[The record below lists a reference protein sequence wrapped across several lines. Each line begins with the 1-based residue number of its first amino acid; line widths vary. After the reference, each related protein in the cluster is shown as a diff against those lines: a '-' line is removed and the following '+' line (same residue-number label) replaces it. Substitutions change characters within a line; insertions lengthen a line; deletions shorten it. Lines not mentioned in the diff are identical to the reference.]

1 LNRKLALDIYNLAWP
16 VLVAQLAVMAYSVID
31 TIMAGRFATDDL
43 AAVGIGASI
52 YVSVFVALMGVLLA
66 VSPIVAQLLGAGRD
80 AEIGEQV
87 RQGLWLTLVLTAISV
102 VVFRFPEPFLAL
114 SEPSP
119 VVAEKVRSYLAVAA
133 WGAPAGLAFRLF
145 ASYTTALSLPRVM
158 MGLNLAGLVIKVPL
172 TWALVFGHAGAPA
185 LGATGCALSTAIV
198 YWIIAI
204 AAWAWCAKSPAYA
217 RYRVFARWSWPHL
230 SDQRRLLA
238 LGTPIGLTFL
248 VDVTAFTFM
257 ALFIARLGAVNSAA
271 HQIAGNVAAVMYM
284 LPLALGNGVAVLV
297 AQAVGARKFDVAR
310 STGITG
316 LGLAVVLALV
326 TSASLVVGA
335 GAITAI
341 YTEDK
346 AVRAVATTLLVL
358 VAAYHVFDAL
368 QAVTV
373 SALRG
378 YKRTVVP
385 MIVMAVAL
393 WGVGLAG
400 GYVVGLSDALDLT
413 PLGLRT
419 PLGAP
424 GFWIAA
430 AAGLCVAFLATVVY
444 YLVVSAPHHAER
456 DAARKTPLAST

>member
-1 LNRKLALDIYNLAWP
+1 
-16 VLVAQLAVMAYSVID
+16 
-31 TIMAGRFATDDL
+31 
-43 AAVGIGASI
+43 
-52 YVSVFVALMGVLLA
+52 
-66 VSPIVAQLLGAGRD
+66 
-80 AEIGEQV
+80 
-87 RQGLWLTLVLTAISV
+87 
-102 VVFRFPEPFLAL
+102 
-114 SEPSP
+114 
-119 VVAEKVRSYLAVAA
+119 
-133 WGAPAGLAFRLF
+133 
-145 ASYTTALSLPRVM
+145 
-158 MGLNLAGLVIKVPL
+158 
-172 TWALVFGHAGAPA
+172 
-185 LGATGCALSTAIV
+185 
-198 YWIIAI
+198 
-204 AAWAWCAKSPAYA
+204 
-217 RYRVFARWSWPHL
+217 
-230 SDQRRLLA
+230 
-238 LGTPIGLTFL
+238 
-248 VDVTAFTFM
+248 
-257 ALFIARLGAVNSAA
+257 
-271 HQIAGNVAAVMYM
+271 M